1 MRAFMKRESCKF
13 SVVLALLVLL
23 SGWMDDAWGQA
34 QAQQRIEKPRRGG
47 HLIFATS
54 KTMTTP
60 HPFIGSRSVSASIK
74 QAMYQSLTAY
84 DENGDLQGVLASEW
98 NSKQGN
104 AVWVFNLRQGV
115 KFHNGKEMSAD
126 DVVWSV
132 KYIMDADNGA
142 GGYGV
147 LSRAVKEVK
156 SLGKYGVEFSLKSS
170 DALFPQSI
178 EGLEPI
184 TVIPANSLPPKT
196 LKVGSEPPPGTGP
209 FKFEGWKAGQDLTVA
224 RFDEYWGGRPYLDR
238 ITFKLIAQEAGRFNA
253 LRAGDIHIAERLSP
267 IRAQQVKNG
276 SVAGIHVNTAGVSGG
291 RVLAFNFT
299 SPQFKN
305 PLIRQAFAL
314 SLDRAAIINQATLGV
329 GTPRVINVP
338 PGSVFDKGLPQ
349 ETKRDVARA
358 RELLKKA
365 GYNRAAIVMLG
376 RRGHEDWL
384 EPIQRMASE
393 AGFNVKLLIVE
404 SNIYSEREQ
413 QGAFDVVLENVSG
426 ANEPGV
432 SYISEFGC
440 IPERGARGA
449 NVGLY
454 CNPDFDRL
462 GQQYLK
468 ESDVNKR
475 AAYLRQMVKI
485 LIDDVALYTIGF
497 ANDRWFGWS
506 DKVVGFRNNEQ
517 SYFHPKGDGGLD
529 RTWLKE

>member
-1 MRAFMKRESCKF
+1 MYAWVKRESCKF
-13 SVVLALLVLL
+13 TVVLALLVLFC
-23 SGWMDDAWGQA
+23 GWMDDAWGQA
-34 QAQQRIEKPRRGG
+34 QAQQKSEKPKRGG

-74 QAMYQSLTAY
+74 QSMYQSLTAY
-84 DENGDLQGVLASEW
+84 DEKGDLQGVLASEW
-98 NSKQGN
+98 NSKQDN
-104 AVWVFNLRQGV
+104 SVWVFNLRQGV

-156 SLGKYGVEFSLKSS
+156 ALGKYGLEFLLKSS

-184 TVIPANSLPPKT
+184 TVIPANSLAPKT

-209 FKFEGWKAGQDLTVA
+209 FKFESWRAGQDLTVA
-224 RFDEYWGGRPYLDR
+224 RFDDYWGGRPYLDR

-253 LRAGDIHIAERLSP
+253 LRAGDVHIAERLSP
-267 IRAQQVKNG
+267 IRAQRVKKG
-276 SVAGIHVNTAGVSGG
+276 AVTGIHINSAGVTGG

-299 SPQFKN
+299 SMQFKN
-305 PLIRQAFAL
+305 PLLRQAFAL
-314 SLDRAAIINQATLGV
+314 SLDRDAIIDQATLGV
-329 GTPRVINVP
+329 GLPRVINVP

-349 ETKRDVARA
+349 GTKRDVARA

-365 GYNRAAIVMLG
+365 GYDGSAIVVLG
-376 RRGHEDWL
+376 RRGHEEWL
-384 EPIQRMASE
+384 EPIQRQASE

-413 QGAFDVVLENVSG
+413 QGAFDAVLENVSG

-432 SYISEFGC
+432 SYVSEFGC
-440 IPERGARGA
+440 IPEGGARGA

-454 CNPDFDRL
+454 CNRDFDRL
-462 GQQYLK
+462 GQEYLR

-475 AAYLRQMVKI
+475 AGCLRQMAKI
-485 LIDDVALYTIGF
+485 LLDDVALYTIGY

-506 DKVVGFRNNEQ
+506 DKVMGFRNNEQ
-517 SYFHPKGDGGLD
+517 S
-529 RTWLKE
+529 